1 MIAGDL
7 GDGLSPRRPKSTPAG
22 RAVPAHGPAPAPNQD
37 GGQGRFMSRQRRP
50 RVSASTGTAA
60 AGSLTHSGRSDQSL
74 LSGETA
80 FRPGK
85 SSSQPPDASHRS
97 LTSKPTEQSQYFGC
111 MCHSRSWPLYAV
123 RVGLGE
129 VQQRYVER
137 CGLWLGIRTRCPG
150 TKSWGRLTNL
160 VSAWTADPL
169 TLSMRRRFRER
180 LYRSVQS
187 VRDRK

>member
-37 GGQGRFMSRQRRP
+37 GGQGRFMSRQKRP

-129 VQQRYVER
+129 VQQRYVWR
-137 CGLWLGIRTRCPG
+137 RGLGSDPAPPAIRRRRLSCICLLCVGRRRVALARGLQGRRAPG
-150 TKSWGRLTNL
+150 T
-160 VSAWTADPL
+160 TASQTIADA
-169 TLSMRRRFRER
+169 
-180 LYRSVQS
+180 
-187 VRDRK
+187 